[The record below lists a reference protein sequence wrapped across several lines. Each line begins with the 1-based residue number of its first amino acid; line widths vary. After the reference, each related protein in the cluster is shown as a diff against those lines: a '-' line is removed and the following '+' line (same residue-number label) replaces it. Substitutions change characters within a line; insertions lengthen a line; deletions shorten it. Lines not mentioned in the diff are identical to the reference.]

1 MLKKLSAV
9 IRLNIR
15 LQLSDPT
22 GTLILTVIPLI
33 LIPFMAS
40 AFKSMLV
47 ADGYAD
53 ATGAEQAVPSM
64 AVLFSFL
71 SVQNIISSFFSERTW
86 GMWRRLE
93 ASATSRGTVLTGK
106 AVVAYLLQFVQV
118 LAVLAL
124 GALIFGYWPKGSVF
138 ALLLAILAFS
148 AVLAALG
155 VVLSLWAP
163 THDTALSLSNIIGM
177 LAAGIGGSF
186 CTVSSFPD
194 WAQSAAKLSPAYWA
208 IDAIRAVSLDG
219 AGIGGVLPDIGALAV
234 FFIVLAALAMAR
246 AATKKD

>member
-33 LIPFMAS
+33 LIPFMAP

-53 ATGAEQAVPSM
+53 ATGAEQTVPSM

-71 SVQNIISSFFSERTW
+71 SVQNIIDSFFSERTW

-93 ASATSRGTVLTGK
+93 ASATSRDTVLTGK
-106 AVVAYLLQFVQV
+106 AVVAYLLQSVQV
-118 LAVLAL
+118 LAMLAL
-124 GALIFGYWPKGSVF
+124 GALIFGYWPKRVHLR
-138 ALLLAILAFS
+138 APARHPR
-148 AVLAALG
+148 VLRG
-155 VVLSLWAP
+155 P
-163 THDTALSLSNIIGM
+163 GRPGH
-177 LAAGIGGSF
+177 
-186 CTVSSFPD
+186 
-194 WAQSAAKLSPAYWA
+194 
-208 IDAIRAVSLDG
+208 
-219 AGIGGVLPDIGALAV
+219 GALTVGAHP
-234 FFIVLAALAMAR
+234 
-246 AATKKD
+246 